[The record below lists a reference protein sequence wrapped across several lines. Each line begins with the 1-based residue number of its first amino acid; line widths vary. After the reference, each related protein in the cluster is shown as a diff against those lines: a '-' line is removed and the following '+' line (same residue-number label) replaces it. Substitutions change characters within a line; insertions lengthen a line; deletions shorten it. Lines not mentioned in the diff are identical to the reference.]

1 MAVTPGVRRPPV
13 SSDLKI
19 ASKEQFLGPMR
30 EAWRDVEDHGHFTQ
44 VESRRN
50 LTEHQLREHGLY
62 GRQLAFKLA
71 VIRFFYG
78 RCCDPLREIRARIRA
93 RARSRRHEKYGGGN
107 RNSAAAQSRCE
118 PRELSSPL

>member
-71 VIRFFYG
+71 VIRIL
-78 RCCDPLREIRARIRA
+78 LRRYLLIGKGTAAVGPSPKSRI
-93 RARSRRHEKYGGGN
+93 S
-107 RNSAAAQSRCE
+107 
-118 PRELSSPL
+118 

>member
-1 MAVTPGVRRPPV
+1 MAVTLGVCPPSV

-19 ASKEQFLGPMR
+19 ASKEQLLAPMR

-44 VESRRN
+44 VESRIRN

-71 VIRFFYG
+71 VIRIL
-78 RCCDPLREIRARIRA
+78 LRAVPFNRQG
-93 RARSRRHEKYGGGN
+93 YGGGGAI
-107 RNSAAAQSRCE
+107 SEIKDFIKDSIDE
-118 PRELSSPL
+118 